1 MGELKNKK
9 ILKKYPE
16 NPPFFFRKKKKT
28 RENFKKANGG
38 RKLFSD
44 FPGISKTK
52 TSYFNKMPRPTPNS
66 CSGIFDACR
75 VSGASTSSDCKKYK
89 EACSKYVNFK
99 RVFPSEFAA
108 AQKGD
113 YLMKQ

>member
-16 NPPFFFRKKKKT
+16 NLPFFSEEKT
-28 RENFKKANGG
+28 QTH
-38 RKLFSD
+38 

-52 TSYFNKMPRPTPNS
+52 TSNLNKMPRPSANS

-108 AQKGD
+108 QKGD